1 MGILHTV
8 VVVIVVVE
16 VVVLSSSSGRS
27 SDRCSGSQACRKPGN
42 AGTCSQAALTLLAGS
57 FLV

>member
-1 MGILHTV
+1 MVEVVIGV
-8 VVVIVVVE
+8 VVVGI
-16 VVVLSSSSGRS
+16 VVLS
-27 SDRCSGSQACRKPGN
+27 SGSQACRKPGN